1 MMRFRVFKKKRYQ
14 LVLTGF
20 VCLVIGFIAGWEG
33 EIFYEYNMMEVT
45 RPNIVSRGHEKLINP
60 LLECEV
66 GADRLRQQQ
75 LKPFKNKVKQLIAER
90 IKDKTAAKISVY
102 FRDLDDGM
110 TFNIN
115 GNEEYSPAS
124 LGKLPIMMAYF
135 KLAEN
140 DPGLLKKKLK
150 YDGKLDKAK
159 EQYFKPNVT
168 LEAGKSYTIDELIYR
183 MIAYSDN
190 NAWRILLDHIDTDYL
205 NSVVIDLGAAFLT
218 GPRGEPQ
225 VTVKS
230 YSIFL
235 RVLYNASY
243 LNDEMSEKALEYLE
257 TIEFP
262 FGIASSIPLDITVVN
277 KFGERYARY
286 GNEKQLHDFGIVY
299 YPNSPYILCIMVKG
313 DDFTKMA
320 PILHEISQL
329 IYAEVDA
336 QHKASDHIH

>member
-1 MMRFRVFKKKRYQ
+1 MMRFHVFKKKRYQ
-14 LVLTGF
+14 LALTGF
-20 VCLVIGFIAGWEG
+20 VCLVIGFIAGWQG
-33 EIFYEYNMMEVT
+33 EIFYEYNEPEVT

-150 YDGKLDKAK
+150 YDGKFDKAK
-159 EQYFKPNVT
+159 EQYFKPQVT

-205 NSVVIDLGAAFLT
+205 NSVVRSCKI
-218 GPRGEPQ
+218 
-225 VTVKS
+225 
-230 YSIFL
+230 
-235 RVLYNASY
+235 
-243 LNDEMSEKALEYLE
+243 
-257 TIEFP
+257 
-262 FGIASSIPLDITVVN
+262 ITVTFISHV
-277 KFGERYARY
+277 
-286 GNEKQLHDFGIVY
+286 
-299 YPNSPYILCIMVKG
+299 LCLAHG
-313 DDFTKMA
+313 HFSNCT
-320 PILHEISQL
+320 
-329 IYAEVDA
+329 EV
-336 QHKASDHIH
+336 